1 MLRGSLVAASL
12 LLVPAVA
19 WAADPYK
26 VKLVPF
32 KLEAKLEG
40 AFEPPVLTE
49 VRIDPKRWSQF
60 VVESAVPH
68 GTRVGKGDTLVTV
81 ETDKID
87 EQIHDLEIGGRLAD
101 LAHGLLEREV
111 AVLEKSTPLQ
121 LEQARRAQRIAT
133 EDLKRYEEKEAA
145 LATALNDM
153 QLEFQKF
160 SRENAEE
167 ELEQLEKMYE
177 QDDLTEE
184 SEEIVLKRSRFE
196 AAAARFFE
204 KLARDRH
211 ERNVAFDLPR
221 QLESARR
228 TSQAAALELERAEA
242 ALPLALQRAKFELE
256 KSTNERRKAAE
267 NLADLKFDRGRM
279 PITAPADGVVYYGR
293 WRNGKWTDADSAAGQ
308 LRAGGQLDQRVPV
321 ITIVSPGKLA
331 VRSGVPEK
339 DLARV
344 PVDAQAR
351 VVPKAFPDTRLK
363 AKVRSVSPVPVGNGR
378 FEAVL
383 DLAAEDPRLVAGME
397 AEIRVTAEQKAESLA
412 VPKKAVFTEDLDDD
426 QRFVYVAVAGK
437 EPVKRTVAVGRAND
451 ELVEI
456 TAGLALG
463 EEILLEKPAAA
474 KPAEAGKPSEP
485 AKPQAESAKPAE
497 PAKEPAKTDAAKESA
512 AADAAKPAATD
523 KPAEGSSK

>member
-1 MLRGSLVAASL
+1 MLRGFLVAAAI
-12 LLVPAVA
+12 LLVPARA
-19 WAADPYK
+19 SAADPYA

-32 KLEAKLEG
+32 KLEAKLDG
-40 AFEPPVLTE
+40 AFEPPALTE

-68 GTRVGKGDTLVTV
+68 GTRVGKGDAIVTV

-87 EQIHDLEIGGRLAD
+87 EQIRDLEIGGRLAD

-111 AVLEKSTPLQ
+111 ALLEKSTPLQ

-153 QLEFQKF
+153 QLKFSEF
-160 SRENAEE
+160 SRENSEE

-204 KLARDRH
+204 KLARDQH

-221 QLESARR
+221 RLESVRR
-228 TSQAAALELERAEA
+228 ASQAAALDLERAEA

-267 NLADLKFDRGRM
+267 NLADLKADRGRM
-279 PITAPADGVVYYGR
+279 PITAPVDGIVYYGR
-293 WRNGKWTDADSAAGQ
+293 WRNGKWTDADSAAGR
-308 LRAGGQLDQRVPV
+308 LRKGGQLDPREPV

-331 VRSGVPEK
+331 VRSAVPEK

-363 AKVRSVSPVPVGNGR
+363 AKVRSISPVPVGNGR

-383 DLAAEDPRLVAGME
+383 DLLAEDPRLVAGME
-397 AEIRVTAEQKAESLA
+397 AEVRVTAEQKAEALA
-412 VPKKAVFTEDLDDD
+412 VPKKAVFTEELDDE

-437 EPVKRTVAVGRAND
+437 EPAKRTVAVGRAND

-456 TAGLALG
+456 TAGLAVG
-463 EEILLEKPAAA
+463 EEILLEKPPAP
-474 KPAEAGKPSEP
+474 KPAEAPKP
-485 AKPQAESAKPAE
+485 ADAAKPAE
-497 PAKEPAKTDAAKESA
+497 PAKPADAAKPAEPAKTDAAKEPA
-512 AADAAKPAATD
+512 AADAAKPAD
-523 KPAEGSSK
+523 SSNK